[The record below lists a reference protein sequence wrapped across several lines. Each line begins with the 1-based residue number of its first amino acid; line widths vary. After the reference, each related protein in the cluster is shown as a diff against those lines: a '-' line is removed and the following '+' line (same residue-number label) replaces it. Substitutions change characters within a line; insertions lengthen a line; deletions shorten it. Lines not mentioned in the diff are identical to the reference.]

1 MIEDHSQYLL
11 NTYARPPL
19 LFTRGK
25 GCKLYA
31 TSPTNP
37 RFNSASGSTSTSTS
51 TSNSTEKKKDED
63 EEVEYLDFTAGIA
76 VNALGHADPQIASL
90 LSEQAGRLSHSS
102 NVCWNEWAG
111 ELGRLLVHQTREHG
125 GLGLTKGGHEGAK
138 VFFTNSGTESNE
150 GALKFAR
157 LIGKNR
163 QSNSS
168 GKEKTAL
175 VCFNNAFHGRS
186 MGALSV
192 TPNPKYQAPFS
203 PLIPNVRV
211 GQLGDKESLEELV
224 TEDVCGVIV
233 EPIQGEGGLNEANRE
248 WFEAL
253 GRRCREVGAVLIYD
267 EIQVSRGVK
276 GRVDVV
282 NAASLRK
289 ARSEKREA
297 KIATSRHV
305 VPLYTWMRADT
316 PPSLFFLLL
325 YPRLTLVYTIPSV
338 GHDCQLLQL
347 AVRPLSDGDDVGA
360 QRFPG

>member
-37 RFNSASGSTSTSTS
+37 RFNSDSTSTSTS
-51 TSNSTEKKKDED
+51 TSSSSSNSTKEEKKAGEDKHED

-76 VNALGHADPQIASL
+76 VNALGHADTQIASL
-90 LSEQAGRLSHSS
+90 LAEQAGKLSHSS

-125 GLGLTKGGHEGAK
+125 GLGFVKGANKDGQEGAK

-163 QSNSS
+163 QPADSK
-168 GKEKTAL
+168 KEKTAL

-186 MGALSV
+186 LGALSV

-224 TEDVCGVIV
+224 TGDVCGVIV
-233 EPIQGEGGLNEANRE
+233 EPIQGEGGLNEATRE
-248 WFEAL
+248 WFGAL

-267 EIQVSRGVK
+267 EIQVSRGVE
-276 GRVDVV
+276 GE
-282 NAASLRK
+282 
-289 ARSEKREA
+289 SE
-297 KIATSRHV
+297 
-305 VPLYTWMRADT
+305 
-316 PPSLFFLLL
+316 
-325 YPRLTLVYTIPSV
+325 
-338 GHDCQLLQL
+338 
-347 AVRPLSDGDDVGA
+347 
-360 QRFPG
+360 

>member
-37 RFNSASGSTSTSTS
+37 RFNYKSHSATSTSTSSTSTST
-51 TSNSTEKKKDED
+51 EKKAGEDKDK
-63 EEVEYLDFTAGIA
+63 EVEYLDFTAGIA
-76 VNALGHADPQIASL
+76 VNALGHADTQIASL
-90 LSEQAGRLSHSS
+90 LAEQAGQLSHSS

-125 GLGLTKGGHEGAK
+125 GLGFVKGFKKGGKDGNKEEENSTGAK

-163 QSNSS
+163 QQSNSS
-168 GKEKTAL
+168 GTGNGKEKTAL

-224 TEDVCGVIV
+224 TEEVCGVIV

-267 EIQVSRGVK
+267 EIQVSRGV
-276 GRVDVV
+276 GGGVGDV

-289 ARSEKREA
+289 A
-297 KIATSRHV
+297 
-305 VPLYTWMRADT
+305 
-316 PPSLFFLLL
+316 
-325 YPRLTLVYTIPSV
+325 
-338 GHDCQLLQL
+338 
-347 AVRPLSDGDDVGA
+347 
-360 QRFPG
+360 

>member
-1 MIEDHSQYLL
+1 MSFRKETHPDTCSPSTQAMIEDHSQYLL

-37 RFNSASGSTSTSTS
+37 RFNSDSATTSSSSSTSTSTKE
-51 TSNSTEKKKDED
+51 EKKKED
-63 EEVEYLDFTAGIA
+63 EGKEVEYLDFTAGIA
-76 VNALGHADPQIASL
+76 VNALGHADTQIASL
-90 LSEQAGRLSHSS
+90 LAEQAGMLSHSS

-125 GLGLTKGGHEGAK
+125 GLGFKAGNDGNKEEGAK

-163 QSNSS
+163 QPSDSS
-168 GKEKTAL
+168 GKGKEKTAL

-211 GQLGDKESLEELV
+211 GQLGDQASLEELV

-267 EIQVSRGVK
+267 EIQVSRDFRCFACLRTSEG
-276 GRVDVV
+276 
-282 NAASLRK
+282 SLR
-289 ARSEKREA
+289 R
-297 KIATSRHV
+297 V
-305 VPLYTWMRADT
+305 G
-316 PPSLFFLLL
+316 SLEMIG
-325 YPRLTLVYTIPSV
+325 RN
-338 GHDCQLLQL
+338 
-347 AVRPLSDGDDVGA
+347 
-360 QRFPG
+360 

>member
-37 RFNSASGSTSTSTS
+37 RFNSDSATTSSSSSTSTSTKE
-51 TSNSTEKKKDED
+51 EKKKED
-63 EEVEYLDFTAGIA
+63 EGKEVEYLDFTAGIA
-76 VNALGHADPQIASL
+76 VNALGHADTQIASL
-90 LSEQAGRLSHSS
+90 LAEQAGMLSHSS

-125 GLGLTKGGHEGAK
+125 GLGFKAGNDGNKEEGAK

-168 GKEKTAL
+168 NGKEKTAL

-211 GQLGDKESLEELV
+211 GQLGDQASLEELV

-267 EIQVSRGVK
+267 EIQVSRGVE
-276 GRVDVV
+276 GE
-282 NAASLRK
+282 S
-289 ARSEKREA
+289 
-297 KIATSRHV
+297 
-305 VPLYTWMRADT
+305 
-316 PPSLFFLLL
+316 
-325 YPRLTLVYTIPSV
+325 
-338 GHDCQLLQL
+338 G
-347 AVRPLSDGDDVGA
+347 
-360 QRFPG
+360 

>member
-37 RFNSASGSTSTSTS
+37 RFNSASSSSSTTTK
-51 TSNSTEKKKDED
+51 EED
-63 EEVEYLDFTAGIA
+63 KEVEYLDFTAGIA

-90 LSEQAGRLSHSS
+90 LAEQAGRLSHSS

-125 GLGLTKGGHEGAK
+125 GLGFVKGEDGQEGAK

-168 GKEKTAL
+168 NGKEKTAL

-186 MGALSV
+186 LGALSV

-211 GQLGDKESLEELV
+211 GQLGDEKSLKDLV

-267 EIQVSRGVK
+267 EIQVSRGV
-276 GRVDVV
+276 GDVT
-282 NAASLRK
+282 R
-289 ARSEKREA
+289 
-297 KIATSRHV
+297 
-305 VPLYTWMRADT
+305 
-316 PPSLFFLLL
+316 
-325 YPRLTLVYTIPSV
+325 
-338 GHDCQLLQL
+338 
-347 AVRPLSDGDDVGA
+347 
-360 QRFPG
+360 

>member
-37 RFNSASGSTSTSTS
+37 RFSGSTSTSS
-51 TSNSTEKKKDED
+51 SSSNSTEKKKDED

-76 VNALGHADPQIASL
+76 VNALGHADTQIASL
-90 LSEQAGRLSHSS
+90 LAEQAGMLSHSS

-125 GLGLTKGGHEGAK
+125 GLGFVKGNNGGKDGNKEEGMGAK

-211 GQLGDKESLEELV
+211 GQLGDQASLEELV

-233 EPIQGEGGLNEANRE
+233 EPIQGEGGLNEASRE

-267 EIQVSRGVK
+267 EIQVSRGV
-276 GRVDVV
+276 GDVT
-282 NAASLRK
+282 R
-289 ARSEKREA
+289 
-297 KIATSRHV
+297 
-305 VPLYTWMRADT
+305 
-316 PPSLFFLLL
+316 
-325 YPRLTLVYTIPSV
+325 
-338 GHDCQLLQL
+338 
-347 AVRPLSDGDDVGA
+347 
-360 QRFPG
+360 

>member
-37 RFNSASGSTSTSTS
+37 RFSGPTSTSSSSSTSTSTKE
-51 TSNSTEKKKDED
+51 EKKAGQD

-90 LSEQAGRLSHSS
+90 LAEQAGQLSHSS

-125 GLGLTKGGHEGAK
+125 GLGFKAGNDGNKEEGAK

-175 VCFNNAFHGRS
+175 ACFNNAFHGRS
-186 MGALSV
+186 LGALSV

-211 GQLGDKESLEELV
+211 GQLGDQASLEELV
-224 TEDVCGVIV
+224 TEEVCGVIV
-233 EPIQGEGGLNEANRE
+233 EPIQGEGGLNEADRE
-248 WFEAL
+248 WFGAL

-267 EIQVSRGVK
+267 EIQVSRDFRCFACWRTSG
-276 GRVDVV
+276 G
-282 NAASLRK
+282 SLR
-289 ARSEKREA
+289 R
-297 KIATSRHV
+297 V
-305 VPLYTWMRADT
+305 G
-316 PPSLFFLLL
+316 SLEMIG
-325 YPRLTLVYTIPSV
+325 RN
-338 GHDCQLLQL
+338 
-347 AVRPLSDGDDVGA
+347 
-360 QRFPG
+360 

>member
-37 RFNSASGSTSTSTS
+37 RFSGSTSSS
-51 TSNSTEKKKDED
+51 SSSTEKKKED
-63 EEVEYLDFTAGIA
+63 EEEDKEVEYLDFTAGIA

-90 LSEQAGRLSHSS
+90 LAEQAGRLSHSS

-111 ELGRLLVHQTREHG
+111 ELGRLLVHQTKEHG
-125 GLGLTKGGHEGAK
+125 GLGFVKGNNGGKDGNKEEGMGAK

-168 GKEKTAL
+168 NGKEKTAL

-211 GQLGDKESLEELV
+211 GQLGAGNNVDGYKELEGLV

-233 EPIQGEGGLNEANRE
+233 EPIQGEGGLNEADRE
-248 WFEAL
+248 WFKAL

-267 EIQVSRGVK
+267 EIQVSRDF
-276 GRVDVV
+276 RCF
-282 NAASLRK
+282 ACLR
-289 ARSEKREA
+289 
-297 KIATSRHV
+297 TSGG
-305 VPLYTWMRADT
+305 
-316 PPSLFFLLL
+316 S
-325 YPRLTLVYTIPSV
+325 
-338 GHDCQLLQL
+338 
-347 AVRPLSDGDDVGA
+347 
-360 QRFPG
+360 

>member
-31 TSPTNP
+31 TSPNNP
-37 RFNSASGSTSTSTS
+37 RFNYKSDSDSATSTSS
-51 TSNSTEKKKDED
+51 TSTEKKRED
-63 EEVEYLDFTAGIA
+63 EEVEVEYLDFTAGIA
-76 VNALGHADPQIASL
+76 VNALGHADPQIANL
-90 LSEQAGRLSHSS
+90 LKEQASQLSHSS

-111 ELGRLLVHQTREHG
+111 ELGRLLVQQTEEHG
-125 GLGLTKGGHEGAK
+125 GLGLGFSKGEDGKDGKDGNKEEGAK

-163 QSNSS
+163 QQPDNSS
-168 GKEKTAL
+168 GTGKEKTAL

-186 MGALSV
+186 LGALSV

-224 TEDVCGVIV
+224 TSEVCGVIV

-267 EIQVSRGVK
+267 EIQVSGAVTAAPLFLFASFAKCEKQRSLCS
-276 GRVDVV
+276 VV
-282 NAASLRK
+282 WYHYLLE
-289 ARSEKREA
+289 RS
-297 KIATSRHV
+297 
-305 VPLYTWMRADT
+305 
-316 PPSLFFLLL
+316 
-325 YPRLTLVYTIPSV
+325 
-338 GHDCQLLQL
+338 
-347 AVRPLSDGDDVGA
+347 
-360 QRFPG
+360 

>member
-37 RFNSASGSTSTSTS
+37 RFNSDSATTSSS
-51 TSNSTEKKKDED
+51 SSNSTKEEKKKDEED
-63 EEVEYLDFTAGIA
+63 EEVEREYLDFTAGIA

-90 LSEQAGRLSHSS
+90 LAEQAGQLSHSS

-125 GLGLTKGGHEGAK
+125 GLGLTKDGQEGAK

-163 QSNSS
+163 QPSDSS
-168 GKEKTAL
+168 GKGKEKTAL

-186 MGALSV
+186 LGALSV

-211 GQLGDKESLEELV
+211 GQLGDQASLEELV
-224 TEDVCGVIV
+224 TEEVCGVIV
-233 EPIQGEGGLNEANRE
+233 EPIQGEGGLNEADRE
-248 WFEAL
+248 WFKAL

-267 EIQVSRGVK
+267 EIQVSRDFRCFACWRTSG
-276 GRVDVV
+276 G
-282 NAASLRK
+282 SLR
-289 ARSEKREA
+289 R
-297 KIATSRHV
+297 V
-305 VPLYTWMRADT
+305 G
-316 PPSLFFLLL
+316 SLEMIG
-325 YPRLTLVYTIPSV
+325 RN
-338 GHDCQLLQL
+338 
-347 AVRPLSDGDDVGA
+347 
-360 QRFPG
+360 

>member
-37 RFNSASGSTSTSTS
+37 RFNSASSSVTPTSTTS
-51 TSNSTEKKKDED
+51 KEKKRED

-90 LSEQAGRLSHSS
+90 LAEQAGRLSHSS

-125 GLGLTKGGHEGAK
+125 GLGFKAGNDGNKEEGAK

-186 MGALSV
+186 LGALSV

-211 GQLGDKESLEELV
+211 GQLGGGMGRYKELEELV
-224 TEDVCGVIV
+224 TEEVCGVIV
-233 EPIQGEGGLNEANRE
+233 EPIQGEGGLNEADRE
-248 WFEAL
+248 WFGAL

-267 EIQVSRGVK
+267 EIQVSRGV
-276 GRVDVV
+276 GDV
-282 NAASLRK
+282 R
-289 ARSEKREA
+289 
-297 KIATSRHV
+297 
-305 VPLYTWMRADT
+305 
-316 PPSLFFLLL
+316 
-325 YPRLTLVYTIPSV
+325 
-338 GHDCQLLQL
+338 
-347 AVRPLSDGDDVGA
+347 
-360 QRFPG
+360 

>member
-37 RFNSASGSTSTSTS
+37 RFNSDSATTSSSSSTSTSTKE
-51 TSNSTEKKKDED
+51 EKKKED
-63 EEVEYLDFTAGIA
+63 EGKEVEYLDFTAGIA
-76 VNALGHADPQIASL
+76 VNALGHADTQIASL
-90 LSEQAGRLSHSS
+90 LAEQAGMLSHSS

-125 GLGLTKGGHEGAK
+125 GLGFKAGNDGNKEEGAK

-163 QSNSS
+163 QPSDSS
-168 GKEKTAL
+168 GKGKEKTAL

-211 GQLGDKESLEELV
+211 GQLGDQASLEELV

-267 EIQVSRGVK
+267 EIQVSRDFRCFACLRTSEG
-276 GRVDVV
+276 
-282 NAASLRK
+282 SLR
-289 ARSEKREA
+289 R
-297 KIATSRHV
+297 V
-305 VPLYTWMRADT
+305 G
-316 PPSLFFLLL
+316 SLEMIG
-325 YPRLTLVYTIPSV
+325 RN
-338 GHDCQLLQL
+338 
-347 AVRPLSDGDDVGA
+347 
-360 QRFPG
+360 